1 MVIEV
6 TANVIREVTVTV
18 MTRTSKLRKRELKFG
33 GKPTTEGQ
41 RQWMDLEKTKID
53 GK

>member
-6 TANVIREVTVTV
+6 KVNVFKEV
-18 MTRTSKLRKRELKFG
+18 MTRTSKLRKCEFKFG

-41 RQWMDLEKTKID
+41 GHWIRVHPVKTRID
-53 GK
+53 G

>member
-6 TANVIREVTVTV
+6 TANVIREV